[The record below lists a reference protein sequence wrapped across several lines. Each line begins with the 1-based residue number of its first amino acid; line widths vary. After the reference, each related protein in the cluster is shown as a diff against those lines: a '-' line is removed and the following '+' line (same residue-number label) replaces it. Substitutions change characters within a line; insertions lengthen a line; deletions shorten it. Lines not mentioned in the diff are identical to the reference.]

1 MKPLILVYCYY
12 NEGHNVLDTIE
23 AFPHVGL
30 IIMRKIYDFY
40 HVNTFINLSDVT
52 TGGLSYS
59 LLENFPHVLVI
70 MGPLLY

>member
-1 MKPLILVYCYY
+1 MNFLILVYCYY

-40 HVNTFINLSDVT
+40 HVNIFIN
-52 TGGLSYS
+52 
-59 LLENFPHVLVI
+59 
-70 MGPLLY
+70 